1 MLIKMKLHIHLLHNI
16 QKKLKQPYNTINL
29 ELSYNLNHSA
39 YYYIDSY
46 LKYYFTEI
54 NLYKFPKF
62 PNLEYR
68 LRCMLGE
75 YNIQKYIVKLYNIT
89 DLNYIGFSSIKTAKM
104 FPSVYI
110 NCYQTSIKNFK
121 FLYKRGNNEL
131 INGKITY
138 TNNFELIK
146 HFVRQ
151 KINLDHYFINL
162 VQENNFKVIKYLLQK
177 GYNVNHSNGYLLR
190 HACEKGYI
198 EIVKLLLKYNCNIYF
213 LNCDAFMKASYKGY
227 LNILELLIK
236 HDSSNSII
244 HALNDEALRYA
255 CKRKNLNVV
264 KFLVNKN
271 NKHEFDLE
279 RFIRIA
285 SRGYKQNPN
294 TADYLKSLQ

>member
-1 MLIKMKLHIHLLHNI
+1 MKLYIQLLHKI

-46 LKYYFTEI
+46 LKYYLTEI

-62 PNLEYR
+62 EYLKYR
-68 LRCMLGE
+68 LENMLGE
-75 YNIQKYIVKLYNIT
+75 YNLQRYIVKLYNIT
-89 DLNYIGFSSIKTAKM
+89 NLDYNSASSIKIAKILPLTYICRY
-104 FPSVYI
+104 PS
-110 NCYQTSIKNFK
+110 SIKYFK
-121 FLYKRGNNEL
+121 FLYKRGYNSLTDFNH
-131 INGKITY
+131 KITY
-138 TNNFELIK
+138 INNFKLIK
-146 HFVRQ
+146 YMVLK
-151 KINLDHYFINL
+151 KIRIDHYFTNL
-162 VQENNFKVIKYLLQK
+162 VQENNFEIIKYLLKK
-177 GYNVNHSNGYLLR
+177 GFDVNYSRGYLLR

-198 EIVKLLLKYNCNIYF
+198 EIVKLLLKCNCNIYI
-213 LNCDAFMKASYKGY
+213 LNCDAFIQASYKGH

-285 SRGYKQNPN
+285 SRGYKQNPD
-294 TADYLKSLQ
+294 TADYLKSLR